1 MKNEAKG
8 NNRDK
13 FLSSLESTLNQYK
26 RKIKKFSKNMANST
40 SEGKE
45 SLSQAIK
52 NVQKKYQKAE
62 KVYQNLKASTEDDW
76 EDIKSQA
83 SEIFDELHDGFNE
96 ITDNF
101 SWDHLNQATEEAMDY
116 GQEKLDQL
124 SDCIRKKPFTSAL
137 WALGIGFILGKMLRS
152 K

>member
-13 FLSSLESTLNQYK
+13 FLSSLEDTLNQYEY
-26 RKIKKFSKNMANST
+26 KIKKLSKNMANST

-45 SLSQAIK
+45 SLSQALK
-52 NVQKKYQKAE
+52 NIQKKYQKAE
-62 KVYQNLKASTEDDW
+62 KVYQNLKGATESNW
-76 EDIKSQA
+76 EEIKSQA
-83 SEIFDELHDGFNE
+83 SEIFDELYDAFNE

-101 SWDHLNQATEEAMDY
+101 SWNHLNQVTEEVMDY

-124 SDCIRKKPFTSAL
+124 SDCIKKKPFTSAL
-137 WALGIGFILGKMLRS
+137 WALGIGFVLGKILRT

>member
-1 MKNEAKG
+1 MKNEVKE

-13 FLSSLESTLNQYK
+13 FLSSLESTLNQYE
-26 RKIKKFSKNMANST
+26 RKIKKLSKNMANST

-45 SLSQAIK
+45 SFSQAIK
-52 NVQKKYQKAE
+52 NIQKKYQKAE
-62 KVYQNLKASTEDDW
+62 KVYQNLKASTADNW
-76 EDIKSQA
+76 EEIKSQA
-83 SEIFDELHDGFNE
+83 SEIFDELHDAFNE

-101 SWDHLNQATEEAMDY
+101 SWDHLNQVTEEAMDY